1 MKKFLSVFF
10 TFLLVFSSVSC
21 FATDVASDSGE
32 ADHVH
37 TWYDDYSGDTEYL
50 EDYSDY
56 QDLISSMDEQEQYK
70 SLYEQMIT
78 ETVQNYNS
86 AEREKIYKAKV
97 LEATKP
103 ETYYG
108 YYQYLYRSV
117 YQILKV
123 EIMDGPY
130 KGEVVED
137 VNYILTGDT
146 YGNIQLP
153 QVKKGMSINVSVTE
167 GEDGTVYA
175 YSSSIDSPVVRW
187 GWIFALIIFA
197 LILVGVLVGKT
208 GMKMLVPILLLVDLI
223 IMVVVPLMFSGT
235 NMMLLLGVV
244 VLLSTITICVLNLG
258 IRIKTFVAILVT
270 LIITFILV
278 LAMYAF
284 DSLAYMS
291 GITYEITSFVESIL
305 PRVVNSE
312 VETAMDLHAMNI
324 VITALMAFFAFT
336 PIVCKTIDLYDK
348 KKNEDKCVSN
358 TMGEMKEYVAD
369 KIATVV
375 PILFTLIIPKY
386 MILIINKCSLNEIIN
401 SEVLGSDIVR
411 ILFILITVCVAA
423 PITACAGKLLID
435 DDTSK

>member
-1 MKKFLSVFF
+1 MKKFLSVLF
-10 TFLLVFSSVSC
+10 TFILVFSSVNC
-21 FATDVASDSGE
+21 FATDVDSDSG
-32 ADHVH
+32 DHLH

-56 QDLISSMDEQEQYK
+56 EDLINSMDEQEYYK
-70 SLYEQMIT
+70 SSYEQMIT
-78 ETVQNYNS
+78 ETVENYNN
-86 AEREKIYKAKV
+86 ATREKLYKAKV
-97 LEATKP
+97 LEATEP

-108 YYQYLYRSV
+108 YYQYLYKSV
-117 YQILKV
+117 YQVLKIEIL
-123 EIMDGPY
+123 DGPY

-153 QVKKGMSINVSVTE
+153 KLKTGMTINVSVTE
-167 GEDGTVYA
+167 DDSGTVYA

-187 GWIFALIIFA
+187 GWIAALIVLA
-197 LILVGVLVGKT
+197 LILVCIYVGKP
-208 GMKMLVPILLLVDLI
+208 GMKMLVPILLVVDLI

-258 IRIKTFVAILVT
+258 IRAKTFVAILAT
-270 LIITFILV
+270 LIMTFVLV
-278 LAMYAF
+278 LAMYGF
-284 DSLAYMS
+284 DNLAYMS

-324 VITALMAFFAFT
+324 VMTALMAFFAFA
-336 PIVCKTIDLYDK
+336 PIVCKTIDVYDK
-348 KKNEDKCVSN
+348 KKNEEKSVLN
-358 TMGEMKEYVAD
+358 TVEEMKEFVAD
-369 KIATVV
+369 KIATIV
-375 PILFTLIIPKY
+375 PILFTLVIPKY

-411 ILFILITVCVAA
+411 ILFILITIAIAA
-423 PITACAGKLLID
+423 PLTAGVGKLLID
-435 DDTSK
+435 DDDTSK